1 MTSNI
6 ITYIHL
12 LIIFQFNI
20 NFIDKYFI
28 NNIIYKLIDP
38 ICFKLR
44 LCNTFMNISFE
55 SDEFGLNN
63 FEIDVHIFYDLKDQ
77 VYTFIDLK
85 DQFKTKKNQYSTNI
99 KVKESRDIFGLYYKD
114 TYELVLR
121 ELL

>member
-1 MTSNI
+1 
-6 ITYIHL
+6 
-12 LIIFQFNI
+12 
-20 NFIDKYFI
+20 
-28 NNIIYKLIDP
+28 
-38 ICFKLR
+38 
-44 LCNTFMNISFE
+44 
-55 SDEFGLNN
+55 
-63 FEIDVHIFYDLKDQ
+63 